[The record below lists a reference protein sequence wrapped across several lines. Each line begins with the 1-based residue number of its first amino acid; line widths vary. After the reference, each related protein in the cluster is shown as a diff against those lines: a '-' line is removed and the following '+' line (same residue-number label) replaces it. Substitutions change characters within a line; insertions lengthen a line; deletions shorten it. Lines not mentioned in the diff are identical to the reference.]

1 MCRAVFRYGF
11 GLDCNI
17 SPLSFFNIFY
27 VTFASAAG
35 DGCEV
40 IPEGLVYIT

>member
-1 MCRAVFRYGF
+1 MCT
-11 GLDCNI
+11 GLFFVTVLAWTVTF
-17 SPLSFFNIFY
+17 PLSFFNIFY

>member
-1 MCRAVFRYGF
+1 MCTRLFFVTVLAYTVTFPPF
-11 GLDCNI
+11 I
-17 SPLSFFNIFY
+17 FNIFY